1 MKSEALLFKFKIQ
14 PGVKPIE
21 KLQDILIGCSDND
34 EQCQEWIYKSF
45 YGYVMGVI
53 VRYNKD
59 VSQAEELVN
68 DSFIKIFKNIR
79 MFIYPEGSENLLK
92 AFKGWMAKIA
102 SRTAIDFLRISK
114 NIQTNDELTEVHSL
128 TDHYTV
134 LDKMNA
140 QDILKLLDE
149 LPQIQRIIFNMYEIE
164 GFKHEEI
171 ANELHIP
178 VKNSRVYLARGK
190 ERLRTLYQQT
200 LTRSVS

>member
-1 MKSEALLFKFKIQ
+1 M
-14 PGVKPIE
+14 KPIE

-34 EQCQEWIYKSF
+34 EQCQEWVYKSF

-128 TDHYTV
+128 ADHYNV

-140 QDILKLLDE
+140 QDILKLLDD

-178 VKNSRVYLARGK
+178 VKNSRVYLGRAK
-190 ERLRTLYQQT
+190 ERLRILYQQT